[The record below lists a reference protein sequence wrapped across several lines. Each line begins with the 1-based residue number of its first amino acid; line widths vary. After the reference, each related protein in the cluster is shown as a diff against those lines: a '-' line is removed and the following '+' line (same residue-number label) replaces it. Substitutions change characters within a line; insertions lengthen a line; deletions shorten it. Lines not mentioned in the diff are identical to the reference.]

1 VPSTETPKP
10 TVIVGLLQLVL
21 CQLVGEFIAHA
32 ANLPIPGPVI
42 GLVLLFVL
50 LQLRAPRPDSSL
62 VHAADG
68 LLKHLQLLFI
78 PVGVGVIA
86 YWSVLAR
93 SWLPVLGGLA
103 LGWLAALLAAA
114 AAGVAVLRLEAR
126 RERRSTRPAAGP
138 R

>member
-1 VPSTETPKP
+1 
-10 TVIVGLLQLVL
+10 VIVGLLQLVL

-32 ANLPIPGPVI
+32 TNLPVPGPVI
-42 GLVLLFVL
+42 GLVLLFIL

-86 YWSVLAR
+86 YWSLLAR
-93 SWLPVLGGLA
+93 AWLPVVGGLA
-103 LGWLAALLAAA
+103 IGWLAALLAAA
-114 AAGVAVLRLEAR
+114 GVGVAVLRLEAR
-126 RERRSTRPAAGP
+126 RDRRSTRSPAGSP
-138 R
+138 